1 MTRKIIGKK
10 TITFYEGDEDLL
22 EMIETAAKNDRRS
35 FTSFVLKTLTDNIA
49 QPTEDEVKEETN
61 VPVSSKV
68 ELKGW

>member
-22 EMIETAAKNDRRS
+22 DMIETAAKNDRRS
-35 FTSFVLKTLTDNIA
+35 FTSFVLKTLTDKIGQTN
-49 QPTEDEVKEETN
+49 EDEVKVESD
-61 VPVSSKV
+61 VPISSKA